1 MNNDDL
7 SSTPSA
13 KMPKALETN
22 GRGRGSR
29 LGWIG
34 VGLGIAE
41 VAAPGAVARAIGL
54 AADPWERLVL
64 RAVGVRCLAV
74 GFGSLRRSAPTAWR
88 VARLASGLVDLGLL
102 GLAFRGGGR
111 RARKRLRRRL
121 PLALGAMAGLA
132 VVDIVSGV
140 RSSVRAR
147 RASLNGAEPAGIE
160 GAVEAHA

>member
-1 MNNDDL
+1 MSNEGL
-7 SSTPSA
+7 SA
-13 KMPKALETN
+13 AATN
-22 GRGRGSR
+22 GAGRGSK

-34 VGLGIAE
+34 LGLGVAE
-41 VAAPGAVARAIGL
+41 VAAPGAIARVIGL
-54 AADPWERLVL
+54 ADDPWERLVL

-102 GLAFRGGGR
+102 GLAFRGGSR

-132 VVDIVSGV
+132 LFDVIGGV
-140 RSSVRAR
+140 RSSMRAR
-147 RASLNGAEPAGIE
+147 RASLNGSQRAGAGSSPAASL
-160 GAVEAHA
+160 GAAHA